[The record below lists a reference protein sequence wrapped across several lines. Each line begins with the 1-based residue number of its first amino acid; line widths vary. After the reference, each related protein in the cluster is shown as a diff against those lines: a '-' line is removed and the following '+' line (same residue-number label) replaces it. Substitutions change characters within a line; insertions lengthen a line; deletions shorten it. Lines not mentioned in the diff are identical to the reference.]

1 MQWILNDFDHNI
13 SYSGNP
19 FAHYRHMLRMTP
31 GHKYFIIYNSELKRI
46 PDNKTRDMILQ
57 ELNLSL
63 DVFDTG
69 KHIADLEVTF
79 WHTLIV
85 FILIYDNHHGI
96 L

>member
-1 MQWILNDFDHNI
+1 
-13 SYSGNP
+13 
-19 FAHYRHMLRMTP
+19 MTP